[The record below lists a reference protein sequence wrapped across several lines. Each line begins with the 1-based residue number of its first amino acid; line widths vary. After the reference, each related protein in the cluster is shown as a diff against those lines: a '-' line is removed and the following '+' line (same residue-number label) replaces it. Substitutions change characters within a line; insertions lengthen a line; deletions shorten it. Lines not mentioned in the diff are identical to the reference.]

1 MNLDKIQLV
10 LDKINRLHKS
20 MSLDPENVAQ
30 IEKDLMKDYVKL
42 LYGACLDDHTPSIPR
57 KIERKENF
65 EPSFEASTPIVTQR
79 RSIERQSTPNPTP
92 TPKRVEYVPP
102 VERIIAPPPVA
113 KPVVEEVVAETPPP
127 VYQPHVTAARSNK
140 NTDIPKEYSSLFHQ
154 EEGKELSHKLSSLP
168 ISDLHKA
175 MGINERIFTI
185 NELFRG
191 DSMAFKH
198 TMTSLNQLSSFEEA
212 KNYLAQNVAGEFDW
226 VNKSKINK
234 AKNFI
239 RLVKRR
245 YI

>member
-1 MNLDKIQLV
+1 MNLNKIQLI

-30 IEKDLMKDYVKL
+30 IEKDLMRDYVKV
-42 LYGACLDDHTPSIPR
+42 LYGACLEDQTPSVAR
-57 KIERKENF
+57 KVIKTERIDT
-65 EPSFEASTPIVTQR
+65 PFEASTPVVAQR
-79 RSIERQSTPNPTP
+79 RPIERQPAP
-92 TPKRVEYVPP
+92 TPKRVEYIPPP
-102 VERIIAPPPVA
+102 VERIITPPPVA
-113 KPVVEEVVAETPPP
+113 RPNVEEVIAETPPP
-127 VYQPHVTAARSNK
+127 VFQPQVTAARPNGNK
-140 NTDIPKEYSSLFHQ
+140 AIPEEYTALFHQ

-198 TMTSLNQLSSFEEA
+198 TMTSLNQLGSFEEA

-226 VNKSKINK
+226 ANKSKVNK

>member
-1 MNLDKIQLV
+1 MNLDKIQLI

-42 LYGACLDDHTPSIPR
+42 LYGACLDDHTPSMPQ
-57 KIERKENF
+57 KIASRKEKF
-65 EPSFEASTPIVTQR
+65 EPTFEASTPVVTQR
-79 RSIERQSTPNPTP
+79 RSIERQPTP

-113 KPVVEEVVAETPPP
+113 TPVVEEVVAETPPP
-127 VYQPHVTAARSNK
+127 VYQPHVTAARPTIK
-140 NTDIPKEYSSLFHQ
+140 KDIPEEYSSLFHQ

-198 TMTSLNQLSSFEEA
+198 TMTCLLYTSPSPRDR
-212 KNYLAQNVAGEFDW
+212 G
-226 VNKSKINK
+226 
-234 AKNFI
+234 
-239 RLVKRR
+239 
-245 YI
+245 

>member
-1 MNLDKIQLV
+1 MNLDKIQLI

-30 IEKDLMKDYVKL
+30 IEKDLMRDYVKL
-42 LYGACLDDHTPSIPR
+42 LYGACLDDQTINMPKKMAR
-57 KIERKENF
+57 KQEI
-65 EPSFEASTPIVTQR
+65 EPSFEASTPVVTQR
-79 RSIERQSTPNPTP
+79 RPIERQPAP

-113 KPVVEEVVAETPPP
+113 KPIVEEVVVETPPP
-127 VYQPHVTAARSNK
+127 VYQPHVTAARSNINK
-140 NTDIPKEYSSLFHQ
+140 HIPEEYSSLFHQ

-198 TMTSLNQLSSFEEA
+198 TMTSLNQLNSFEEA
-212 KNYLAQNVAGEFDW
+212 KKYLAQNVAGEFEW
-226 VNKSKINK
+226 ASKSKINK